1 MQGPAD
7 GSSNFLYYRNIRL
20 NYYAVTALLARAS
33 LYFGDKNTAFSC
45 ANEVIGALNQGIFS
59 FVDRSLVTGSPE
71 DPDRIFSSEVI
82 FALSHARRN
91 ELFKN
96 YYDPSRVP
104 NYVFRM
110 DSDMFSRLIFGGS
123 QSGGSQDDY
132 RCRVNWIAPGTNRYF
147 YKYSDMVDVGNIRNT

>member
-1 MQGPAD
+1 M
-7 GSSNFLYYRNIRL
+7 
-20 NYYAVTALLARAS
+20 
-33 LYFGDKNTAFSC
+33 
-45 ANEVIGALNQGIFS
+45 
-59 FVDRSLVTGSPE
+59 DRSLVTGSPE

-110 DSDMFSRLIFGGS
+110 DSDMFSAGHSREEARMTTDAG
-123 QSGGSQDDY
+123 
-132 RCRVNWIAPGTNRYF
+132 
-147 YKYSDMVDVGNIRNT
+147 